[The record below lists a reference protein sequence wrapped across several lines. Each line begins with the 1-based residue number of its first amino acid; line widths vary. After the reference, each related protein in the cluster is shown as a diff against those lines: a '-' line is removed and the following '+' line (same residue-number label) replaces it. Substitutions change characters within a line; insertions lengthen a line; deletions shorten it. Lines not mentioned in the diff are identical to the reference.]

1 MNKFYAYFLF
11 LLLLPCLV
19 IGQKKSVY
27 RPANAAALGPCTFPG
42 TTPGTAIPVC
52 GTSVFTQENVFDC
65 DIPDINPTECPGSNF
80 PASKSFWY
88 KFKCF
93 TAGNLGFTISP
104 KGEGDDYDWILFDV
118 TGHNPDDVFTDK
130 TMVLSLNGTAQVI
143 ASPPVFTKT
152 GASATGISNVNCYDG
167 NPPTDQFNQL
177 IDLQVG
183 HNYLLMVTSFPNDGS
198 TFLGYNL
205 SFGGGTAGITDG
217 DPPLVD
223 HLDVG
228 CSNIKVFFTTD
239 IKCSSVTTLGS
250 EYAITPSTGATITGI
265 TSVCPSGFIAI
276 KDMTINLS
284 QQLPPGNYNLVINK
298 GTDADTYLNICDN
311 PLAEGTSI
319 PFTVLQPKSS
329 FTYPP
334 EGCTNPAIN
343 FTSTSD
349 PLSGNTITEWHWNF
363 GDASTGV
370 GAAPTHTYTTSGTY
384 TVKHWIVNSK
394 GCNSDTTS
402 HDIYINVQPT
412 PDFSNSG
419 PYCIGKDVTFTDL
432 SVPNAGTLTNWHWDM
447 GDGNI
452 FDLPN
457 ANPFTHQYTAS
468 GVKTVTLTV
477 TTSKGCIQTINKQ
490 VTINP
495 LPTATA
501 AITGNNTACLN
512 GPSPGIVFTGSGGT
526 APYIFDYSINGIAQ
540 PPVVSNLSG
549 TYTFSVPTSVAGSFI
564 YAITNVQEGSGNH
577 CGQGLTNVS
586 ATINVAAPPTASIS
600 GSIEVCA
607 GDGPHTITFNGTG
620 GTPPYKFT
628 YHVTRNGITDPDQ
641 TVTGN
646 PATLTLPNT
655 GMWAPIGP
663 GGTIPQTYTY
673 VYSLVNVEESS
684 GLQCAQPQTGDA
696 TIIINQK
703 PWTNVIV
710 IPPYCGSTTVKF
722 LDALTFPQQTIN
734 LISWTW
740 DFGDPAS
747 GPLNTSTLQNPEHIY
762 SAPGIYT
769 IRHTSTSDKGC
780 TDGGIIGTITVNE
793 RPHADFIP
801 PEVCL
806 NDSYAQFN
814 DNSTIT
820 AGNITNWKWDFG
832 DPGSGPLN
840 TSTSPNPQHSYSAVG
855 PYDVKLIV
863 TSNNGCSDTLT
874 RQIFVNGSF
883 PLADIN
889 LVNTGNICAD
899 DIITIANQSTVF
911 PGTITKVEIFWDDVG
926 APGVFELD
934 NVPTPGKNYTHLY
947 PSFQSPATKDYTIRF
962 RAYSGGVCMN
972 DKLLIVKL
980 NAKPKIVF
988 NNIPDT
994 CLLAAPFQLTQATEP
1009 NAIPGNGV
1017 YSGTG
1022 IINPNGTFDPAV
1034 AGIGTH
1040 TITYTYTSL
1049 AGCTD
1054 VATKTIKVLDTAS
1067 AKFIYSAPPA
1077 CDGTPVTFTDRSV
1090 FPAGVVLANTVWD
1103 FGDLSPAE
1111 NHAPGSSFTHT
1122 FPAAGTYTVKM
1133 YNTSA
1138 YGCNSTFT
1146 SQQVL
1151 VSPIPATLFEFG
1163 ETSVCI
1169 PIAKVSFINK
1179 STIADGSENAF
1190 TYYWDLGDP
1199 ASGPLN
1205 SYTSKTPPPHI
1216 YSGVGPYTV
1225 SLTVTSGARCP
1236 KTYTDVVDFIHP
1248 QPKATF
1254 VTDKPSVCLDESVK
1268 LTDVTDPLD
1277 GTTSSWHWDMGD
1289 GDKPGTP
1296 VVEHTYLQ
1304 AGTFTMSFYIINS
1317 HNCNSDT
1324 AFKSFTV
1331 YPYPV
1336 VNAGPDRRVLEGSFV
1351 KMQPQVSG
1359 DDLQYLWTPSLYL
1372 TNNRILAPMA
1382 QYIKDDITY
1391 KLTVTGRGGCPK
1403 SDDVLIKVLKNLKI
1417 PNTFTPNNDGIN
1429 DKWAIQYLDDYAN
1442 CRVQVFTRTG
1452 QKVFESQGIY
1462 KAWDGTFNGKPLPFD
1477 TYYYIIEAGDG
1488 RDPVTGYVTIVK

>member
-1 MNKFYAYFLF
+1 MNKFYSYF
-11 LLLLPCLV
+11 LLLLLIPGFA
-19 IGQKKSVY
+19 IGQKRSIY
-27 RPANAAALGPCTFPG
+27 RPKNAASLGPCTFPG
-42 TTPGTAIPVC
+42 TTPETAIPVC

-65 DIPDINPTECPGSNF
+65 DIDDINPLECPSSNF

-93 TAGNLGFTISP
+93 TPGNLGFVISP

-118 TGHNPDDVFTDK
+118 TGHAPGEVFTDK
-130 TMVLSLNGTAQVI
+130 TMILSLNGTAQVV
-143 ASPPVFTKT
+143 ATPPVFTKT

-167 NPPTDQFNQL
+167 NPATDQFNKL

-183 HNYLLMVTSFPNDGS
+183 HNYLLMVTSYPNDGS

-228 CSNIKVFFTTD
+228 CSNIKVFFSTD
-239 IKCSSVTTLGS
+239 IKCSSVTALGS
-250 EYAITPSTGATITGI
+250 EYSITPATGATITGI

-284 QQLPPGNYNLVINK
+284 KQLPPGNYNLVINK
-298 GTDADTYLNICDN
+298 GSDADTYLNICDI
-311 PLAEGTSI
+311 PLNEGTAI
-319 PFTVLQPKSS
+319 PFTILQPKSS

-334 EGCTNPAIN
+334 EGCTNPAIS

-349 PLSGNTITEWHWNF
+349 PLAGNTITEWHWNF
-363 GDASTGV
+363 GDASTGT
-370 GAAPTHTYTTSGTY
+370 GASPTHTYTSSGTY

-412 PDFSNSG
+412 PDFTNSG
-419 PYCIGKDVTFTDL
+419 PYCIGKDVTFTDA
-432 SVPNAGTLTNWHWDM
+432 SVANAGTLVNWHWDM
-447 GDGNI
+447 GDGNV

-457 ANPFTHQYTAS
+457 GNPFNHQYTS
-468 GVKTVTLTV
+468 TGIKNVTLTV
-477 TTSKGCIQTINKQ
+477 TTSKGCIQTISKQ
-490 VTINP
+490 VTISPQPVPSFTNTP
-495 LPTATA
+495 VCLPYASA
-501 AITGNNTACLN
+501 
-512 GPSPGIVFTGSGGT
+512 VFTNTSTIADGS
-526 APYIFDYSINGIAQ
+526 AMSY
-540 PPVVSNLSG
+540 
-549 TYTFSVPTSVAGSFI
+549 
-564 YAITNVQEGSGNH
+564 
-577 CGQGLTNVS
+577 
-586 ATINVAAPPTASIS
+586 
-600 GSIEVCA
+600 
-607 GDGPHTITFNGTG
+607 
-620 GTPPYKFT
+620 
-628 YHVTRNGITDPDQ
+628 
-641 TVTGN
+641 
-646 PATLTLPNT
+646 
-655 GMWAPIGP
+655 
-663 GGTIPQTYTY
+663 
-673 VYSLVNVEESS
+673 
-684 GLQCAQPQTGDA
+684 
-696 TIIINQK
+696 
-703 PWTNVIV
+703 
-710 IPPYCGSTTVKF
+710 
-722 LDALTFPQQTIN
+722 
-734 LISWTW
+734 TW

-747 GPLNTSTLQNPEHIY
+747 GINNTSSANNPTHYYSGTGPYTVMLTATSTASCIATAFWGVTNIYPQPHSLFTVLPENCLGAPTFFTSSGDGNGSLIASYNWDFGDGNTGTGTTAATTHNYTTPGFKTIKHWIVSDKNCYSDTTTHTIYINQLPSANFTIVPPNCQTRLSSFTDASVPNDGTINKWQWDFGDIGSPNNTSTFPNPQHIF
-762 SAPGIYT
+762 SATGTYNVGLIIT
-769 IRHTSTSDKGC
+769 TDKGC
-780 TDGGIIGTITVNE
+780 TSFVPLVKQVTVNA

-806 NDSYAQFN
+806 NDTYAQFN
-814 DNSTIT
+814 DNSTI
-820 AGNITNWKWDFG
+820 ASGSISNWLWDFG
-832 DPGSGPLN
+832 DPVSGPLN
-840 TSTSPNPQHSYSAVG
+840 NSNATSPQHSYTAVG
-855 PYDVKLIV
+855 PYTVRLIV
-863 TSNNGCSDTLT
+863 GSNSFCTDTLY
-874 RQIFVNGSF
+874 QSIFVNGSF
-883 PLADIN
+883 PVADVG
-889 LVNTGNICAD
+889 LVNTGNICAGD
-899 DIITIANQSTVF
+899 VITIANHSSVF
-911 PGTITKVEIFWDDVG
+911 PGTITKVEINWDDVG
-926 APGVFELD
+926 TPGVFELD
-934 NVPTPGKNYTHLY
+934 DVPTPGKNYSHSY
-947 PSFQSPATKDYTIRF
+947 PVFQSPATKDYTIRF

-972 DKLLIVKL
+972 DKLLTVTL

-988 NNIPDT
+988 SAIPDT
-994 CLLAAPFQLTQATEP
+994 CFLAAPFQLTQANEP

-1017 YSGTG
+1017 YSGAG
-1022 IINPNGTFDPAV
+1022 ITDPNGTFDPAV

-1054 VATKTIKVLDTAS
+1054 VASKTIRVLDTAS
-1067 AKFIYSAPPA
+1067 AKFVYSAPPA

-1090 FPAGVVLANTVWD
+1090 FPAGVVLANTTWD
-1103 FGDLSPAE
+1103 FGDLSPLE
-1111 NHAPGSSFTHT
+1111 NHLPGSSFTHT

-1151 VSPIPATLFEFG
+1151 VSPIPNTTFDFG

-1190 TYYWDLGDP
+1190 TYYWDFGDP

-1205 SYTSKTPPPHI
+1205 TSVAKTPPVHW
-1216 YSGVGPYTV
+1216 YQGVGPYTV

-1248 QPKATF
+1248 QPKAKF
-1254 VTDKPSVCLDESVK
+1254 VTDKPSVCLDETVK

-1317 HNCNSDT
+1317 HGCNSDT
-1324 AFKSFTV
+1324 TFRDFTV

-1351 KMQPQVSG
+1351 RMQPVVSG
-1359 DDLQYLWTPSLYL
+1359 DDLQYLWTPNLYL
-1372 TNNRILAPMA
+1372 DNNRILAPMA

-1403 SDDVLIKVLKNLKI
+1403 SDDIFIKVLKNPKI

-1488 RDPVTGYVTIVK
+1488 RDPVTGFVTIVK